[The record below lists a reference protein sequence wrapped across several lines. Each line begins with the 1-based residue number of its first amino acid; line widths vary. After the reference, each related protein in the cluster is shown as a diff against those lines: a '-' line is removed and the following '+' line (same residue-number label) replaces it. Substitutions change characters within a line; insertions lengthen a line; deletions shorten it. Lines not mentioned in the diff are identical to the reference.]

1 MMSNT
6 TSNCKKCKGT
16 GWILDI
22 ETNVAKKCE
31 CYYDM
36 VQNNMLKFAMIPKEF
51 DGMTVNSF
59 DTTLYEGTEK
69 EKAIAA
75 KKIIANYI
83 QNFAKMQELGKG
95 IYLYSRQRGSGKTRL
110 AVSAGNAIIKTY
122 KQRVRFITTLDLL
135 GSIKETYNDESKY
148 TEQRLV
154 NEYCEIPVLIL
165 DDVGVENTKPWVSE
179 IFFKILDT
187 RMTYKKITIVT
198 SNLAIDSLKHDE
210 RIKSRLKKM
219 TICVQMPEQDIRSKL
234 GQQENID
241 IINQLIGGKL

>member
-1 MMSNT
+1 
-6 TSNCKKCKGT
+6 
-16 GWILDI
+16 
-22 ETNVAKKCE
+22 
-31 CYYDM
+31 M
-36 VQNNMLKFAMIPKEF
+36 VQNNMLKFAMIPTEF
-51 DGMTVNSF
+51 EGMTVNSF
-59 DTTLYEGTEK
+59 DTLLYEENER

-75 KKIIANYI
+75 KKIIASYI
-83 QNFAKMQELGKG
+83 QNFQKMQELGKG

-135 GSIKETYNDESKY
+135 GSIKETYNDDSEY
-148 TEQRLV
+148 TEQKLV
-154 NEYCEIPVLIL
+154 SEYCEIPILIL

-198 SNLAIDSLKHDE
+198 SNLSIDNLKHDE

-219 TICVQMPEQDIRSKL
+219 TICVQMPEQDIRNKL
-234 GQQENID
+234 GQQENTD
-241 IINQLIGGKL
+241 IINQLIGVK